1 MNFAPISDSAARQS
15 IDAVSIWNEYQ
26 RAAAAA
32 KSFAGGMYW
41 KKEGAYKY
49 LVKTL
54 AGNKQ
59 QRMGARTEETEQAF
73 EAFHAQKKAAEARL
87 SSLTKALDE
96 AQRQNKAL
104 RVGRA
109 PDILVKLLNALADAG
124 LERCFRVV
132 GTHALFAYESNAGVR
147 ITARGQ
153 DFQGL
158 DPLSGAK
165 RGVELLVNPECSVAS
180 ALAVLKKVDPSFQL
194 GSAALKNECAI
205 SGKGF
210 EVGLLRLGRESGDS
224 GPVALYGNEGRTWE
238 LSARRVAVFSR
249 APLFSEPV
257 ISATGKMATMNT
269 IDPQSF
275 VEGARLLA
283 SSDGSHAVT
292 SRLDAVQAAVVQEML
307 ETKLLS
313 SVLD

>member
-1 MNFAPISDSAARQS
+1 MSFLPISDNAARQS
-15 IDAVSIWNEYQ
+15 IDASSIWNEYQ
-26 RAAAAA
+26 RAKAAA
-32 KSFAGGMYW
+32 KSCAGGMYW
-41 KKEGAYKY
+41 KKEGAYEY

-73 EAFHAQKKAAEARL
+73 EAFHAQKKTAEARL
-87 SSLTKALDE
+87 SSLSAALDE
-96 AQRQNKAL
+96 AQRQNKAV
-104 RVGRA
+104 RVGRV
-109 PDILVKLLNALADAG
+109 PDIVVKLLNALADAR

-165 RGVELLVNPECSVAS
+165 LGVEFLVAAECSVAS
-180 ALAVLKKVDPSFQL
+180 ALAVLQKVDPSFQL
-194 GSAALKNECAI
+194 GSDALKNECAI
-205 SGKGF
+205 NSRGF
-210 EVGLLRLGRESGDS
+210 EVGLLRLGKESGDS
-224 GPVALYGNEGRTWE
+224 GSVAFYGNEGRTWA
-238 LSARRVAVFSR
+238 LRARRAAVFSR

-275 VEGARLLA
+275 LEGARLMA

-292 SRLDAVQAAVVQEML
+292 SMLDAVQAAVVQEML
-307 ETKLLS
+307 ETKMLS